1 MDDVD
6 DITDGPH
13 GTRRRTPSAA
23 RIPGHRYPTPTG
35 EPCPRT
41 IRVDGT
47 IENDG
52 NCQSCGTCLL
62 YGGLVDGVDAP
73 AADD

>member
-1 MDDVD
+1 MD
-6 DITDGPH
+6 DITDP
-13 GTRRRTPSAA
+13 TRDAEVPTASAP
-23 RIPGHRYPTPTG
+23 RIAGYRYPTPTG

-47 IENDG
+47 IERGG

-62 YGGLVDGVDAP
+62 FGGLIDLNDIWP
-73 AADD
+73 SE

>member
-1 MDDVD
+1 MDDT
-6 DITDGPH
+6 TDPSPGAEV
-13 GTRRRTPSAA
+13 RTGSAP
-23 RIPGHRYPTPTG
+23 RIPGYRYPTRTG

-47 IENDG
+47 IELGG

-62 YGGLVDGVDAP
+62 FGGLVELP
-73 AADD
+73 

>member
-1 MDDVD
+1 MDD
-6 DITDGPH
+6 TTNRGH
-13 GTRRRTPSAA
+13 EAELRTASAP

-41 IRVDGT
+41 VRVDGT
-47 IENDG
+47 IEFGG

-62 YGGLVDGVDAP
+62 YAGLLDQPNDRPP
-73 AADD
+73 A

>member
-1 MDDVD
+1 MD
-6 DITDGPH
+6 DITDPAPAAQG
-13 GTRRRTPSAA
+13 RTARAA
-23 RIPGHRYPTPTG
+23 RIPGYRYPTPTG

-47 IENDG
+47 IENGG

-62 YGGLVDGVDAP
+62 YGGVIDWSDARP
-73 AADD
+73 AE